1 MKILI
6 LYSVESAQR
15 ARAKNCVLC
24 VLSSEKLLNFHT
36 YCDDLEFGVGELGIL
51 EGARPPPS
59 GASLGVFAARKTP
72 APPKVGV
79 GWVWG
84 WVCVPKSVSFVAN
97 KASEYVT
104 VNARWAEQSMA
115 MAPIM
120 KRHVSNF
127 CRKSMRNL

>member
-1 MKILI
+1 MCGAAALPQDRPETRGAGCMHTE
-6 LYSVESAQR
+6 SQVEGRKRQWTR
-15 ARAKNCVLC
+15 RRHVHVHVCARGCVMCVCVCVCVL
-24 VLSSEKLLNFHT
+24 
-36 YCDDLEFGVGELGIL
+36 
-51 EGARPPPS
+51 
-59 GASLGVFAARKTP
+59 
-72 APPKVGV
+72 GV